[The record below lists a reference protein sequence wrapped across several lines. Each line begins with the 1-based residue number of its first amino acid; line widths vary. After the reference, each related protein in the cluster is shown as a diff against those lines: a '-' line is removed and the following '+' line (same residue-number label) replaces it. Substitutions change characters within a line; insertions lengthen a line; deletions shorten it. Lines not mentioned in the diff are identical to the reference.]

1 MAGREARD
9 RVGKTV
15 RVAAHTAKAEVCTMD
30 VGVFIPIGN
39 NGWIASATS
48 PQYMP
53 TFDLNRRVVQRAEHY
68 GLDFA
73 LSMIKLHGYGG
84 PTEY

>member
-1 MAGREARD
+1 
-9 RVGKTV
+9 
-15 RVAAHTAKAEVCTMD
+15 MD

-39 NGWIASATS
+39 NGWIISATS

-53 TFDLNRRVVQRAEHY
+53 TFDLNRTVVQKAERC

-73 LSMIKLHGYGG
+73 LSMIKLGTAARRNTGTTISN
-84 PTEY
+84 PSR